1 MAGFKEFF
9 MDLMGRRTDANGND
23 LGLIFDDKVE
33 NIYSKELAI
42 ATCVNLIANA
52 IAGCEIK
59 TFEKGKE
66 VNKDKYFELNI
77 EPNPNE
83 NGSQLWHKAIE
94 KMLYEG
100 ESLIIC
106 VSKQLHVAY
115 SWNADCYPIKGN
127 VYKDIVLMGEDGTKL
142 PLKKTFNTNEV
153 IYLKLQNSN
162 IKRLIDSIAVEYDEL
177 LTLAREHYKNL
188 NSTKYKMILDST
200 KAGKESFQKTFN
212 EKIKS
217 QLSNYMNNQNGLY
230 LQYKGY
236 ELERELPTSTFSS
249 NEFIEVRRELFFL
262 VAQAFNIPALLVV
275 GDISKNQNISD
286 LITQFLTFCIDPIT
300 DMISKEL
307 TRKMYQGYNN
317 YSKGNYILVDTNKI
331 KHVDVLESAN
341 LVDKLLSSGILNRN
355 ELRDILGYTELE
367 DEFADTYFITKNYS
381 LVENIANEVETPINN
396 EVDNSDDSKGGDEE
410 NEQRDN

>member
-1 MAGFKEFF
+1 MAGFKEWI
-9 MDLMGRRTDANGND
+9 MDLFGERTDIDGNY
-23 LGLIFDDKVE
+23 LGSIFDDKVE

-83 NGSQLWHKAIE
+83 NGSQLWHKAVE

-106 VSKQLHVAY
+106 VAGQLHVAY
-115 SWNADCYPIKGN
+115 SWNADYYPIKGN
-127 VYKDIVLMGEDGTKL
+127 IYKDIVLMGEDGTTL
-142 PLKKTFNTNEV
+142 QLNKTFNTNEV
-153 IYLKLQNSN
+153 IHFKLQNSN

-200 KAGKESFQKTFN
+200 KAGKESFQKIFN

-262 VAQAFNIPALLVV
+262 VAQAFNIPALLIV

-307 TRKMYQGYNN
+307 TRKIYQGYNN

-355 ELRDILGYTELE
+355 ELRDILGYTELDDDYSE
-367 DEFADTYFITKNYS
+367 IYFITKNYS
-381 LVENIANEVETPINN
+381 PIEDLSNEVTNNDTYNPI
-396 EVDNSDDSKGGDEE
+396 DDKGGDKEDE
-410 NEQRDN
+410 DEQNDV